1 MWSPAAHGGQRLGH
15 SQDPGTFV
23 SFLNASLRPL
33 ETQGS
38 ICWKLCLKKKS
49 GWGEFAGKGHHK
61 LRRNPKLT
69 GP

>member
-23 SFLNASLRPL
+23 SFLTASLGPL

-38 ICWKLCLKKKS
+38 ICWKLC
-49 GWGEFAGKGHHK
+49 
-61 LRRNPKLT
+61 
-69 GP
+69 